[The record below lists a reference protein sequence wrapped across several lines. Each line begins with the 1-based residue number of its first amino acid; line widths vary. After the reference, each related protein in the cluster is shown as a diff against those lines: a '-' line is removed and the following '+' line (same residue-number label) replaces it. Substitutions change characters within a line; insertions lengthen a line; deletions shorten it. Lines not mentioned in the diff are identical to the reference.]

1 MAFVPS
7 GCRLSFSITLA
18 VGRIDN
24 SILLDSMLTSALKSH
39 IDRNPHLTASAD
51 GCGSRPNS
59 CGGSLKQLV
68 GDNMRK
74 TALSPIGNCSG
85 APGHDW
91 LDLDQAARVEVSSEA
106 EGYPVEGALL
116 KDVRGGWR
124 ASEPGSQTIR
134 LLFDHPQT
142 IRVIRLVF
150 KEREFARTQEFVLR
164 WLPQGTRDWKD
175 VVRQQWNF
183 SPPVAEDESEEYKVN
198 LPSATGLELSIRPDI
213 SGGETRASLES
224 LKLSVRPET

>member
-1 MAFVPS
+1 M
-7 GCRLSFSITLA
+7 
-18 VGRIDN
+18 
-24 SILLDSMLTSALKSH
+24 
-39 IDRNPHLTASAD
+39 
-51 GCGSRPNS
+51 
-59 CGGSLKQLV
+59 
-68 GDNMRK
+68 
-74 TALSPIGNCSG
+74 
-85 APGHDW
+85 
-91 LDLDQAARVEVSSEA
+91 
-106 EGYPVEGALL
+106 
-116 KDVRGGWR
+116 
-124 ASEPGSQTIR
+124 
-134 LLFDHPQT
+134 
-142 IRVIRLVF
+142 VF

>member
-1 MAFVPS
+1 
-7 GCRLSFSITLA
+7 
-18 VGRIDN
+18 
-24 SILLDSMLTSALKSH
+24 
-39 IDRNPHLTASAD
+39 
-51 GCGSRPNS
+51 
-59 CGGSLKQLV
+59 
-68 GDNMRK
+68 MRK
-74 TALSPIGNCSG
+74 TPFSPIGNSSG

-116 KDVRGGWR
+116 KDVRAGWR
-124 ASEPGSQTIR
+124 ADGPGSQTIR

-183 SPPVAEDESEEYKVN
+183 SPPVTEDESEEYKVH
-198 LPSATGLELSIRPDI
+198 LPSATGLELSICPDI

>member
-1 MAFVPS
+1 
-7 GCRLSFSITLA
+7 
-18 VGRIDN
+18 
-24 SILLDSMLTSALKSH
+24 
-39 IDRNPHLTASAD
+39 
-51 GCGSRPNS
+51 
-59 CGGSLKQLV
+59 
-68 GDNMRK
+68 MRK
-74 TALSPIGNCSG
+74 TPFSPIGNSSG

-164 WLPQGTRDWKD
+164 WLGQGTSDWKD

-183 SPPVAEDESEEYKVN
+183 NPPVTEDESEEYKVN